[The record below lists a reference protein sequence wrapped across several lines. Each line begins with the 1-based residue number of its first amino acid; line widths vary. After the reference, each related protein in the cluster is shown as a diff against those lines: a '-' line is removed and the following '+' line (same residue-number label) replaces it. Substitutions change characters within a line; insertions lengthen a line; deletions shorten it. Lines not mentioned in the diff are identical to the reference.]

1 MIHTFDRPYELVTLD
16 RYPGLGN
23 IIFSERHFPSGHSIA
38 VHWHDYTEVE
48 IVLSGSLAHVINNER
63 QTLTVGSAYIV
74 SSCDFHGLTAL
85 DDLTILNLSF
95 TRGSLDSRLEENLGC
110 GIGRVRCQLDDLS
123 EVKSIFSRAAVEYS
137 KDMFDNPPDL
147 VNQIAGLR
155 RQFDTLRSG
164 YRTCLKRDGYSA
176 LKLKALA
183 EELLILLFRA
193 SGCEITGTAPLIQRA
208 VALVNDRFRQP
219 LTLNQAARSL
229 FVSPNYLGARF
240 SKALGM
246 SFNRYLALT
255 RLRFACGLLSSS
267 DKPVKE
273 IAFESGFGSVEYFL
287 ATFRKYLDTTPSE
300 WRNKA
305 TL

>member
-1 MIHTFDRPYELVTLD
+1 MIYTFDRPYELVTLD

-48 IVLSGSLAHVINNER
+48 IVLAGSLAHVINNER
-63 QTLTVGSAYIV
+63 QTLRPGSAYIV

-123 EVKSIFSRAAVEYS
+123 EVKSIFSRAAGEY
-137 KDMFDNPPDL
+137 P
-147 VNQIAGLR
+147 
-155 RQFDTLRSG
+155 
-164 YRTCLKRDGYSA
+164 KRDDYSA

-183 EELLILLFRA
+183 EELLIILFRA
-193 SGCEITGTAPLIQRA
+193 SGSESAAAAPLIQRA

-219 LTLNQAARSL
+219 LTLNQAAQSL

-273 IAFESGFGSVEYFL
+273 IAFEAGFGSVEYFL